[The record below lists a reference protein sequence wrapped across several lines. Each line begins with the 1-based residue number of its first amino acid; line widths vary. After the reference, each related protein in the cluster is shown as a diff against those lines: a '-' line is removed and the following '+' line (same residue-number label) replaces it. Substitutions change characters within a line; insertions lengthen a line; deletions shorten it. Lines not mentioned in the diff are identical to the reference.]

1 MRKIKTEEIKKEI
14 LKPKNLWIVDT
25 RLCTFYNK
33 TDNIRAIYSEPKRKE
48 VTVVYVGDFFIEL
61 ASIPNDLKLSR
72 CRFLDIKPTQEY
84 EEYADFKTLK
94 QYPHEDWFDL
104 ENVTVESLK
113 EMDTI
118 RKVKKYLQQNN
129 KNNI

>member
-1 MRKIKTEEIKKEI
+1 MRKIKQEKMKQEI

-25 RLCTFYNK
+25 RLCTLYK
-33 TDNIRAIYSEPKRKE
+33 EADNTKAVYSEPKRKE

-61 ASIPNDLKLSR
+61 ASIPNNLKLSK
-72 CRFLDIKPTQEY
+72 CQILNIEPTQEY

-113 EMDTI
+113 EMDTV
-118 RKVKKYLQQNN
+118 RKIKKYLQQNS
-129 KNNI
+129 KNNS